1 MILVPLLNP
10 KVATTFAARSARTSA
25 SVHER
30 VVVMTQKLSI
40 AERSGQGR
48 RQPGRMSL
56 GRGRRLRWR
65 VILVGVLAVSA
76 VDAALVQPRA
86 EEDDP
91 TVPAER
97 RGLRLVRMHCS
108 RCHAINQVGESPLA
122 SAPPFRT
129 LRLKYPVADLQR
141 PLAEGVHPVMPRFR
155 FEPGQVEDIMAYLK
169 TLVP

>member
-1 MILVPLLNP
+1 MLP
-10 KVATTFAARSARTSA
+10 
-25 SVHER
+25 
-30 VVVMTQKLSI
+30 I
-40 AERSGQGR
+40 AERPTQNRSQPRGMSRDR
-48 RQPGRMSL
+48 RCRVQ
-56 GRGRRLRWR
+56 WR
-65 VILVGVLAVSA
+65 AILLSILAVSA
-76 VDAALVQPRA
+76 VDAALAQPRA

-141 PLAEGVHPVMPRFR
+141 PLADGVHPVMPRFW
-155 FEPGQVEDIMAYLK
+155 FEAGQVEDIMAYLK